1 MTFYTAAL
9 LCLALTSVNSLNHS
23 LTTIPDFIHVCKR
36 NDPQVETCIRN
47 SIEELRPYLRRG
59 IPELK
64 VPSLEPLVIKELVAA
79 EGSGLKITTEN
90 LKVHGCANF
99 TLVKLNV
106 NLKTHQYQF
115 NIKLPHLVLDGRYV
129 IDGRVL
135 LIPIRGKGRLTGDI
149 FNAKA
154 NVTLGGLIVK
164 RKGEEYLHYN
174 KMTIKIKVV
183 QGQLH
188 LANLFGGEAVLGE
201 VINSAINANFEQFI
215 NELRPI
221 IEKALAKFML
231 ESADGIASSFP
242 YKDLFPL

>member
-1 MTFYTAAL
+1 DMETRVWVLAVLAMAISSVTAGL
-9 LCLALTSVNSLNHS
+9 DK
-23 LTTIPDFIHVCKR
+23 IPDFIHTCKR
-36 NDPQVETCIRN
+36 NDPNVNSCIRK

-79 EGSGLKITTEN
+79 EGSGIKITTEN
-90 LKVHGCANF
+90 LKVFGCSNF
-99 TLVKLNV
+99 TVQKLDV
-106 NLKTHQYQF
+106 NMKTHQYLF
-115 NIKLPHLVLDGRYV
+115 NIKLPHLVLDGRYI
-129 IDGRVL
+129 IDGRIL

-154 NVTLGGLIVK
+154 NVSLSGQIIK
-164 RKGEEYLHYN
+164 KHGEDYLHYN

-183 QGQLH
+183 TGKLR
-188 LANLFGGEAVLGE
+188 LDNLFGGEPVLGE
-201 VINSAINANFEQFI
+201 VINSAINANFEQFM

-221 IEKALAKFML
+221 VEKALAKFML

-242 YKDLFPL
+242 YKDLFPV